1 MKFLLMFFIIILNA
15 SLIIAKNPGSF
26 RSNEIQGFGF
36 GIESPGYVLF
46 YDFSPKHLKFELF
59 NNNFR
64 FHSYYSSGSTINYDS
79 TGKTFI
85 DTNYAL
91 VGLTIRYFPS
101 DEWGFYFGGGGG
113 FHRVYQMVGQS
124 IFCDSNY
131 KSSNP
136 TECTDYEGSDIKKTT
151 ESSYTGLGL
160 YGVAGWQGY
169 EGYYFTIGLK
179 LGTSL
184 KSSVNDKT
192 HSVIDYSNHKSI
204 AINDFNNGKN
214 ISGGELLFGWIF

>member
-1 MKFLLMFFIIILNA
+1 MNNRNIYVFWTGNNQMSENRNECLKELIKVSKCNVILVKPEMLNKYI
-15 SLIIAKNPGSF
+15 LDEHPLHPSF
-26 RSNEIQGFGF
+26 NYLSETHKADYLRTYFM
-36 GIESPGYVLF
+36 
-46 YDFSPKHLKFELF
+46 
-59 NNNFR
+59 R
-64 FHSYYSSGSTINYDS
+64 FH
-79 TGKTFI
+79 
-85 DTNYAL
+85 
-91 VGLTIRYFPS
+91 
-101 DEWGFYFGGGGG
+101 GGG
-113 FHRVYQMVGQS
+113 Y
-124 IFCDSNY
+124 
-131 KSSNP
+131 
-136 TECTDYEGSDIKKTT
+136 SDIKKTT

-204 AINDFNNGKN
+204 GINDFNNGKN